1 MVVCLR
7 LAFDVSL
14 PLWVLVP
21 KNATSDVFT
30 EFANFGGWSSTGAAC
45 IIGAI
50 TSTGSFFGVD
60 GVAHMAEEIRDASWT
75 IPRIMLLTIF
85 LNGSMGLVA
94 IITFVHNL
102 GVPVPV
108 NSILASMFV
117 TVILSL
123 LNLGSSAAF
132 NASVGLLSSA
142 GAFSY
147 MISIGCVLLKR
158 LRSQALPPTRFN
170 MRKLAIPINAVSV
183 LFMAAIVVVVMFP
196 VTNQPTPQSMNY
208 GVVMFG
214 GVAAIAIVYY
224 AVHGRKVYKGPVMR
238 LQASY

>member
-1 MVVCLR
+1 MY
-7 LAFDVSL
+7 
-14 PLWVLVP
+14 PLQVR
-21 KNATSDVFT
+21 
-30 EFANFGGWSSTGAAC
+30 NF
-45 IIGAI
+45 
-50 TSTGSFFGVD
+50 
-60 GVAHMAEEIRDASWT
+60 
-75 IPRIMLLTIF
+75 
-85 LNGSMGLVA
+85 
-94 IITFVHNL
+94 

-132 NASVGLLSSA
+132 NASSA

-158 LRSQALPPTRFN
+158 LRRQALPPTRFN
-170 MRKLAIPINAVSV
+170 MRGLAIPVNAVSV
-183 LFMAAIVVVVMFP
+183 LFMAAMVVVVMFP

-214 GVAAIAIVYY
+214 GVAAIAIIYY

-238 LQASY
+238 LQESY